1 MNDIEQVITSIQ
13 ANHRISCFIIA
24 TGINQNQE
32 WIKKRFSRL
41 LKGNSVMIHRIH
53 PRFFYIPDKTPSA

>member
-32 WIKKRFSRL
+32 WVKKRCRRL
-41 LKGNSVMIHRIH
+41 LKGNSIMIC
-53 PRFFYIPDKTPSA
+53 